1 MSPGLQGGRPPSA
14 TTRTGLDFRD
24 LEPIAL
30 DELNAAAALQ
40 TRVDRKYVLDRRD
53 AVAVLAELAPDT
65 RVLQIDGVRDSAYES
80 VYFDTPDLLSYRMA
94 AHARRRRFKLR
105 TRTYVDSAQS
115 WLEMKTR
122 GARSTTVKERIEYRV
137 EHRDILTA
145 DGRDYADAA
154 LDALGLD
161 AGDLDL
167 VPALVT
173 RYRRATLYLPGS
185 RSRATIDTGLTWET
199 DDGRTLE
206 LPEVTIIETKSGM
219 RTSEVDRLL
228 WSLGHRPS
236 TVSKFGTG
244 LAALRDDLPANK
256 WARVL
261 RRHFHGP
268 AARYR

>member
-1 MSPGLQGGRPPSA
+1 MTASTLGLE
-14 TTRTGLDFRD
+14 LRD
-24 LEPIAL
+24 LETISL

-40 TRVDRKYVLDRRD
+40 TRVDRKYVLDRRAA
-53 AVAVLAELAPDT
+53 AVVLADLDPTT
-65 RVLQIDGVRDSAYES
+65 RVLEIDGARDSAYES

-105 TRTYVDSAQS
+105 TRTYVDSAES

-122 GARSTTVKERIEYRV
+122 GARSTTVKERIAYEV
-137 EHRDILTA
+137 EHSDILTA

-154 LDALGLD
+154 LDALGLQPEGLQL
-161 AGDLDL
+161 A
-167 VPALVT
+167 PTLVT
-173 RYRRATLYLPGS
+173 RYRRSTLYLPGS
-185 RSRATIDTGLTWET
+185 RSRATVDSGLSWEL

-206 LPEVTIIETKSGM
+206 LPEVTIIETKSGL

-228 WSLGHRPS
+228 WLHGHRPS
-236 TVSKFGTG
+236 TISKFGTG
-244 LAALRDDLPANK
+244 LAALRADLPSNK

-268 AARYR
+268 AARYH